1 MKRNTVILFL
11 AVICSSMFTACA
23 KNDVTTENENLT
35 VYSFC
40 GETEEFVLSEGVI
53 VFDGNEEIYY
63 GGNIKSKEGQ
73 LDDITA
79 YTMTLYIS
87 TDGEKNVLL
96 SNSVV
101 DETGGTINID
111 GEVGRIS
118 GDIWLKEH
126 FEKDDT
132 LCFELEA
139 TRIGGEKYICQIAPD
154 VVEITK

>member
-1 MKRNTVILFL
+1 MTMAL
-11 AVICSSMFTACA
+11 ICSFVFAACSEDDA
-23 KNDVTTENENLT
+23 IAENENLT
-35 VYSFC
+35 VYSFS
-40 GETEEFVLSEGVI
+40 GEAEEFVLSEGVV
-53 VFDGNEEIYY
+53 VFDGNNEIYY
-63 GGNIKSKEGQ
+63 GGNIKSKEGK

-101 DETGGTINID
+101 DETGGTISID

-118 GDIWLKEH
+118 GDIWLKDH

-139 TRIGGEKYICQIAPD
+139 IRVGGEKYICQIAPD

>member
-1 MKRNTVILFL
+1 MKRKMVILIL
-11 AVICSSMFTACA
+11 TVICSYMFTACTN
-23 KNDVTTENENLT
+23 NDVMTEKNLT
-35 VYSFC
+35 VYSFS
-40 GETEEFVLSEGVI
+40 GETEEFILSEGVI
-53 VFDGNEEIYY
+53 VFDGNEETYY

-87 TDGEKNVLL
+87 TDGEKNILL

-101 DETGGTINID
+101 DETGGTISID

-118 GDIWLKEH
+118 GDIWLKDH
-126 FEKDDT
+126 IEKDDT

-139 TRIGGEKYICQIAPD
+139 TRLDGEKYICQMAPD
-154 VVEITK
+154 VVKIME